1 MEQRWCSILLLLLIF
16 YNNPFFPLNLT
27 SATLIGGILDAI
39 FQSLFL
45 FMLLLF
51 WLCALHGLR
60 QTRRTLVYFY
70 LPKVIDWSIL
80 ITSQPTTIQAALV
93 FPMWLSA
100 LTMEITEEFNEVRD
114 PTFSWQLE
122 TAHYHRSKTFEF
134 QTLFTFQVSSSL
146 FCSPGGLYHLHILPD
161 SQGFP
166 QKKKL

>member
-1 MEQRWCSILLLLLIF
+1 MKKKVISSYSRYPINDWSMEQRWCSVLLLLLIF

-80 ITSQPTTIQAALV
+80 ITSRP
-93 FPMWLSA
+93 
-100 LTMEITEEFNEVRD
+100 
-114 PTFSWQLE
+114 QL
-122 TAHYHRSKTFEF
+122 R
-134 QTLFTFQVSSSL
+134 LL
-146 FCSPGGLYHLHILPD
+146 
-161 SQGFP
+161 
-166 QKKKL
+166 

>member
-1 MEQRWCSILLLLLIF
+1 MEQRWSSILLLLLIF
-16 YNNPFFPLNLT
+16 YNNPFFPLTLT

-45 FMLLLF
+45 FTLLLF

-60 QTRRTLVYFY
+60 QTRRTLVFFY
-70 LPKVIDWSIL
+70 LPKVFASIFWL
-80 ITSQPTTIQAALV
+80 LQPAFSIKVLLV

-122 TAHYHRSKTFEF
+122 TAHYHRYLIKM
-134 QTLFTFQVSSSL
+134 
-146 FCSPGGLYHLHILPD
+146 
-161 SQGFP
+161 
-166 QKKKL
+166 